1 MRTVMLRL
9 RDLNRA
15 GDGDPAVRPG
25 DDISAIILRAVREAS
40 PAIADAV
47 ERRLGVAIP
56 DASG

>member
-1 MRTVMLRL
+1 
-9 RDLNRA
+9 
-15 GDGDPAVRPG
+15 VRPG

-40 PAIADAV
+40 PAIAHAV